1 MHLVKVVHVAWLGKK
16 SPFCGNVSYGNL
28 TTEKL
33 KDRGHKVSFI
43 HFDNP
48 SNSNTSKPLFLA
60 NDPEVSLPY
69 LIKSQVYTIPSPRAE
84 KELMLSLKRLK
95 PDVVHASLTLS
106 PLDFRLP
113 ELCNQ
118 INVPLVGTF
127 HPAFDT
133 KNRNLT
139 ANTQQLTY
147 QLYAPSLAKFNKIIV
162 FSEPQKRFLEKL
174 GVCKEKQM
182 VIPNGVDENIWK
194 PFTERNKK
202 FDEVK
207 KELGDGRVF
216 LYMGRIANE
225 KNIEALLRSWR
236 QTKTKN
242 CKLVIVGDGP
252 MKPTLE
258 NSFANLSKDKLIWWG
273 AEMDL
278 ERRVAIMQISEV
290 FFLPSLVEGLSLS
303 LLEAMSTGTACVAT
317 DAGADGEVLD
327 NGAGIVISTENVASQ
342 LKTIIPILVE
352 HPSFTKALGEKARER
367 VIARYS
373 IKKNIDA
380 LEKVYEDLIKTFIN

>member
-1 MHLVKVVHVAWLGKK
+1 MAHIAWLGKK
-16 SPFCGNVSYGNL
+16 SPFCGNVTYGNS
-28 TTEKL
+28 TTEEL
-33 KDRGHKVSFI
+33 KARGHKISFI

-48 SNSNTSKPLFLA
+48 SISNSSKPLFLA

-84 KELMLSLKRLK
+84 KELRLSLERLK
-95 PDVVHASLTLS
+95 PDIVHASLTLS

-113 ELCNQ
+113 ELCNK
-118 INVPLVGTF
+118 INVPLIGTF
-127 HPAFDT
+127 HPAFDA

-139 ANTQQLTY
+139 ASTQQLTY
-147 QLYAPSLAKFNKIIV
+147 QLYAPSLAKFDKIIV
-162 FSEPQKRFLEKL
+162 FSEPQKNVLEKL
-174 GVCKEKQM
+174 GVGREKQI
-182 VIPNGVDENIWK
+182 VIPNAVDENVWQPLSK
-194 PFTERNKK
+194 KSKKHNFVRNK
-202 FDEVK
+202 
-207 KELGDGRVF
+207 LGGGRIF

-236 QTKTKN
+236 QSNTSN

-258 NSFANLSKDKLIWWG
+258 NSFSNLGKDKLIWWG

-278 ERRVAIMQISEV
+278 ETRITLLQIAEV

-303 LLEAMSTGTACVAT
+303 LLEAMASGTACVAT

-327 NGAGIVISTENVASQ
+327 KGAGIVISTDNVSSQ

-352 HPSFTKALGEKARER
+352 HPSFTEALGEKARAR
-367 VIARYS
+367 VIERYTV
-373 IKKNIDA
+373 KKNIDA
-380 LEKVYEDLIKTFIN
+380 LEEVYLSSIQQNI

>member
-1 MHLVKVVHVAWLGKK
+1 MVHIAWLGKK
-16 SPFCGNVSYGNL
+16 SPFCGNVTYGNS
-28 TTEKL
+28 TTEEL
-33 KDRGHKVSFI
+33 KARGHKISFI

-48 SNSNTSKPLFLA
+48 SDSNDSRTLFLA

-84 KELMLSLKRLK
+84 KELRLSLERLK
-95 PDVVHASLTLS
+95 PDIVHASLTLS

-127 HPAFDT
+127 HPAFDK

-147 QLYAPSLAKFNKIIV
+147 QLYVPSLAKFHRIIV
-162 FSEPQKRFLEKL
+162 FSKSQKNVLEKL
-174 GVCKEKQM
+174 GVSKEKQI
-182 VIPNGVDENIWK
+182 VIPNGVNENIWK
-194 PFTERNKK
+194 PFNEKNKK
-202 FDEVK
+202 FSEVNK
-207 KELGDGRVF
+207 RLGDERIF

-225 KNIEALLRSWR
+225 KNIEALLRAWK
-236 QTKTKN
+236 QTKTNN

-252 MKPTLE
+252 LKPTLE
-258 NSFANLSKDKLIWWG
+258 NSFSNLGQEKLVWWG
-273 AEMDL
+273 KELDL
-278 ERRVAIMQISEV
+278 ETRVAIMQRAEV

-303 LLEAMSTGTACVAT
+303 LLEAMSSGTACVAT
-317 DAGADGEVLD
+317 DAGADDEVLE
-327 NGAGIVISTENVASQ
+327 NGAGIIISTENVATQ
-342 LKTIIPILVE
+342 LKTIIPILIE
-352 HPSFTKALGEKARER
+352 HPTFTKALGEKARER
-367 VIARYS
+367 VFAKYT

-380 LEKVYEDLIKTFIN
+380 LERVYFHLKNDLTN

>member
-1 MHLVKVVHVAWLGKK
+1 MVHVAWLGKK
-16 SPFCGNVSYGNL
+16 SPFCGNVSYGNS
-28 TTEKL
+28 TTEEL
-33 KDRGHKVSFI
+33 KNRGHKVSFI

-48 SNSNTSKPLFLA
+48 SNSNSSKTLFLA

-84 KELMLSLKRLK
+84 KELRLSLKRLM
-95 PDVVHASLTLS
+95 PDIVHASLTLS

-118 INVPLVGTF
+118 ISLPLIGTF

-139 ANTQQLTY
+139 ASTQQLTY
-147 QLYAPSLAKFNKIIV
+147 QLYAPSLAKFHKIVV
-162 FSEPQKRFLEKL
+162 FSEPQKKVLEKL
-174 GVCKEKQM
+174 GVSKEKQII
-182 VIPNGVDENIWK
+182 IPNGVDENIWK
-194 PFTERNKK
+194 PLNVRNKK
-202 FDEVK
+202 YEYVK
-207 KELGDGRVF
+207 KRLGKERIF

-225 KNIEALLRSWR
+225 KNIEALLRAWR
-236 QTKTKN
+236 QTKNIN

-252 MKPTLE
+252 LKPTLE
-258 NSFANLSKDKLIWWG
+258 NSFSNLSENELIWWG

-278 ERRVAIMQISEV
+278 ETRVAIMQIAEV
-290 FFLPSLVEGLSLS
+290 FLLPSLVEGLSLS

-327 NGAGIVISTENVASQ
+327 NGAGIVMSTDNVTTQ

-352 HPSFTKALGEKARER
+352 HPSFTKSLGEKARER
-367 VIARYS
+367 ILERYTIS
-373 IKKNIDA
+373 KNIDI
-380 LEKVYEDLIKTFIN
+380 LEKEYTNLKNIFKN